1 MLKKQAHEFQTVKG
15 HKLLFAVI
23 PVILVGKGD
32 HTGSRIKGLN
42 PRSGNRRAVGIPRQ
56 IADHMRGRIQ
66 GLLQMDMK
74 GETGKQLLEGRLQ
87 GEGRIQLRKK
97 EAAEDFG
104 KRLGREE
111 EVLRGMNKGSPG
123 SRQTASGN
131 EYMEM
136 RMKLKRLPPGMKN
149 GGEAGRETEKTL
161 GSGQGGNGLRSSG
174 KERIQTEFRMAQ
186 EQRAELGGNG
196 KDQVIIGNGKGLSMK
211 GFRPGFLPGR
221 LADRAV
227 TIRTGMEEGRIG
239 TAIRT
244 GGKKAAH
251 VWSAAGGDMV
261 QDFDRLP
268 GKVRKFEKVFFEK
281 GEDLLYTV
289 RQGDHLPPDP
299 QGFLGKKS
307 ARWRD

>member
-1 MLKKQAHEFQTVKG
+1 MGKETSRTGLKSEETTENRRQPRDCEAELPIPGHIFPLPNEEAAKFVYNYPESGTSQGQIKLHQRRRKLSKNQRFPTNPTANRQRLLLRKGRHGLPEQGETTGQLPGLDPHRQKPIMANTHKALGKHMLKEAAHEFQAVKG
-15 HKLLFAVI
+15 HKLVCATIAVI
-23 PVILVGKGD
+23 FVGKGD
-32 HTGSRIKGLN
+32 HTGSRLKGLN
-42 PRSGNRRAVGIPRQ
+42 PRSGNRRAVGILRQ

-136 RMKLKRLPPGMKN
+136 GMKLKGLTPGMKN

-161 GSGQGGNGLRSSG
+161 GSG
-174 KERIQTEFRMAQ
+174 
-186 EQRAELGGNG
+186 
-196 KDQVIIGNGKGLSMK
+196 
-211 GFRPGFLPGR
+211 
-221 LADRAV
+221 
-227 TIRTGMEEGRIG
+227 
-239 TAIRT
+239 
-244 GGKKAAH
+244 
-251 VWSAAGGDMV
+251 
-261 QDFDRLP
+261 
-268 GKVRKFEKVFFEK
+268 
-281 GEDLLYTV
+281 
-289 RQGDHLPPDP
+289 
-299 QGFLGKKS
+299 
-307 ARWRD
+307 